1 MNPFELIVGDGPI
14 ILAQPHGGTYVPS
27 EILAKLNATGQALA
41 DADWHIMRLYD
52 GLCKNATI
60 IKANFH
66 RYMIDANRDPADIS
80 LYPGQNSTSL
90 CPVTDF
96 DGAPIYKSGM
106 EPSADEILN
115 RKQTW
120 HAPYHHALQNQIHRV
135 KSHHD
140 IAVVYDCHS
149 IRSRIPFLFEG
160 TLPDLNIGTDD
171 GRTCSPELQSIVH
184 KCAASSPYNT
194 VLNGRFRGGWTT
206 RHYGKPQ
213 TDVHAIQ
220 MEIAQQAYLEHEHAP
235 WNYDAA
241 KSAKLR
247 IVLTQIL
254 DHLADHALEMKK
266 EMKP

>member
-96 DGAPIYKSGM
+96 DGARIYKSEM
-106 EPSADEILN
+106 EPDADEILN

-120 HAPYHHALQNQIHRV
+120 HAPYHHAL
-135 KSHHD
+135 KSEINRIKALHG
-140 IAVVYDCHS
+140 VVIVFDCHS

-160 TLPDLNIGTDD
+160 TLPDLNIGTD
-171 GRTCSPELQSIVH
+171 GGSTCSLELQSIAQ
-184 KCAASSPYNT
+184 KIAMSSSYST

-206 RHYGKPQ
+206 RHYGQPQ
-213 TDVHAIQ
+213 NGVHAIQ